1 MGAAESVVRKAVK
14 TAAGLAARR
23 AVEAPG
29 PAARLYGGS
38 LYELAAGEDLAQTIM
53 EELRLVWQLFK
64 ENPSYRKL
72 LKEPS
77 ILLAQRIALL
87 DSAFG
92 GQIHPYLLNFLK
104 LLCEKGMIMEL
115 GGCCREYRAHFY
127 EDNDMASA
135 FVTSA
140 VALTGGQAAALKTR
154 LESLTGKKILL
165 TQKVDESLLGGLKVE
180 FEEKRLDGTLRERL
194 NVLGRRI
201 AEITI

>member
-72 LKEPS
+72 LK
-77 ILLAQRIALL
+77 
-87 DSAFG
+87 
-92 GQIHPYLLNFLK
+92 
-104 LLCEKGMIMEL
+104 
-115 GGCCREYRAHFY
+115 
-127 EDNDMASA
+127 
-135 FVTSA
+135 A
-140 VALTGGQAAALKTR
+140 VSYTHLPADVPK
-154 LESLTGKKILL
+154 
-165 TQKVDESLLGGLKVE
+165 
-180 FEEKRLDGTLRERL
+180 
-194 NVLGRRI
+194 GRRKPLPGLHKSNH
-201 AEITI
+201 